1 MLFAPDAFEPLTDER
16 WDPERV
22 RAAVR
27 EIVADVDS
35 AYEGPQALWPADEW
49 DGWALLCGRL
59 ALGLCLRRFSSG
71 TLDHDH
77 RHARGGAQAE
87 QRADELRTV
96 SGRIISSAPRPV
108 QLAIG
113 VSTKPGQSAVT
124 RTPASASSRSS
135 ERVRAISAALAAP

>member
-1 MLFAPDAFEPLTDER
+1 MLYAPDAFEPLTDAR

-49 DGWALLCGRL
+49 DGWALSAVGSRL
-59 ALGLCLRRFSSG
+59 ACAYAASPPARSITITGTRVAGLRRSS
-71 TLDHDH
+71 
-77 RHARGGAQAE
+77 ARTSSAQS
-87 QRADELRTV
+87 

-124 RTPASASSRSS
+124 RTPDSASSRSS